1 MVFLGLL
8 KSSFFFFLSEKTF
21 NAYLKAN
28 KNNKMPTSPFSSF
41 VVSWV
46 DRGEEGIVTRLGGMR
61 KVEEAPAAQVIGNGG
76 AFSVFPQYGRR
87 EKVASTMSPH

>member
-1 MVFLGLL
+1 MGLQAGLL
-8 KSSFFFFLSEKTF
+8 ASIFWASKLAK
-21 NAYLKAN
+21 KG
-28 KNNKMPTSPFSSF
+28 
-41 VVSWV
+41 
-46 DRGEEGIVTRLGGMR
+46 GETRLGGMR